1 MPKAQCT
8 KPASRNNSS
17 AHSQLAT
24 ELSISHGVYLDVC
37 LKCWLYYWRD
47 ANSSTFQYLLC
58 RRKEMNNYR
67 LKLPLWATFK
77 SSSCKSR
84 GKTSVLE
91 LKEELAVLTRGKTI
105 KRTIKRAN
113 EKLFDTAF
121 QISFKPI
128 VLKEKLIFRI
138 AFRKALCYTEGQIYS
153 NKREQWEEVALE
165 SSLTYTLNTF
175 WTESWFVK
183 RLR

>member
-1 MPKAQCT
+1 
-8 KPASRNNSS
+8 
-17 AHSQLAT
+17 
-24 ELSISHGVYLDVC
+24 
-37 LKCWLYYWRD
+37 
-47 ANSSTFQYLLC
+47 
-58 RRKEMNNYR
+58 
-67 LKLPLWATFK
+67 
-77 SSSCKSR
+77 
-84 GKTSVLE
+84 
-91 LKEELAVLTRGKTI
+91 LTRGKTI

-175 WTESWFVK
+175 
-183 RLR
+183 